1 MRHLVR
7 NLCIKINYFFSYPY
21 SERVL
26 LGLLISVGGVT
37 ERLVR
42 QSSLCVFKEL
52 ESMNSGQLTDFG
64 QMLIKIFKVST

>member
-1 MRHLVR
+1 M
-7 NLCIKINYFFSYPY
+7 
-21 SERVL
+21 L

-64 QMLIKIFKVST
+64 QMLIKIFKVSTWTLIGKIAHGLFKKVGGTLDL